1 MVFRRLVVDSVNRA
15 ASTFDGS
22 AGKSVNV
29 AKVLS
34 ALGAQ
39 AVAVGFFGGDRGEEI
54 RTDLKARGIE
64 LDFVT
69 VAERT
74 RQCVTLIDESASAV
88 TELVEESRPVPGSAY
103 GQLLEIIYSW
113 MERCRAVVMSGTLT
127 PGGPTD
133 FYRRCIERSHQ
144 IGVLSVVDAQ
154 GPVLIE
160 ALKAGPG
167 LVKPNR
173 AELAATA
180 GRALLDEAAVL
191 GAMRELHGNG
201 AQQVVVTAGKDP
213 TLASDGQAIWRI
225 HPARIH
231 PVNPIGSGDAF
242 TAALTWR
249 LLCGDDL
256 GAACRW
262 AVAAGGANALTA
274 LAGEVDPQEV
284 KRLINETVAERL

>member
-54 RTDLKARGIE
+54 GADLKARGIE

-113 MERCRAVVMSGTLT
+113 MGRCRAVVMSGTLP

-144 IGVLSVVDAQ
+144 TGALSVVDAQ

-191 GAMRELHGNG
+191 SAMRELHGNG
-201 AQQVVVTAGKDP
+201 AQRVVVTAGKDP
-213 TLASDGQAIWRI
+213 ILASDGQVIWRI

>member
-167 LVKPNR
+167 LIKPNR

-274 LAGEVDPQEV
+274 LAGEVAPQEV

>member
-54 RTDLKARGIE
+54 GADLKARGIE

-113 MERCRAVVMSGTLT
+113 MDRCRAVVMSGTLT

-201 AQQVVVTAGKDP
+201 AQRVVVTAGKDP
-213 TLASDGQAIWRI
+213 ILASDGQAIWRI

-284 KRLINETVAERL
+284 KRLIDETVAERL